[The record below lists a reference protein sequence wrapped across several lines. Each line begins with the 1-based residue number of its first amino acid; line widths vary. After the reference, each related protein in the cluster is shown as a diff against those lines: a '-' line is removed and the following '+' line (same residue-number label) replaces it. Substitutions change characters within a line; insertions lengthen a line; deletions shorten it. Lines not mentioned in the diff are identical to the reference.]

1 MLKAIHKKLFT
12 LTIVLLILTTPI
24 PTLTVLKDRELVML
38 IPLLN
43 RVEIDLEF
51 IHSSE
56 LTLWRELW
64 VANSDGILLT
74 EVCWVS
80 EGAGHPATFTD
91 FGYRGRFIV
100 KNDMYC
106 YTDIDRALGRE
117 LVIDTRYG
125 ISMHISIAGKDLEDG
140 VIELRIAL
148 TPLITYLINIPRLLS
163 W

>member
-1 MLKAIHKKLFT
+1 MLRAIHRELFT
-12 LTIVLLILTTPI
+12 IVTLLLLLATPI
-24 PTLTVLKDRELVML
+24 PTLTVLKDREVVAM

-43 RVEIDLEF
+43 RVEIGLEF

-64 VANSDGILLT
+64 VANSDGIFLT
-74 EVCWVS
+74 EVCWVG

-91 FGYRGRFIV
+91 FGYGGRFVV

-106 YTDIDRALGRE
+106 YTDIHRALGRE

-125 ISMHISIAGKDLEDG
+125 ISMHISIAGKDLGDG

-148 TPLITYLINIPRLLS
+148 TPLITYLINIPRLLP
-163 W
+163 

>member
-12 LTIVLLILTTPI
+12 LTIVLLLLATPI
-24 PTLTVLKDRELVML
+24 PTLTVLKDREVVML

-43 RVEIDLEF
+43 RVEIGLEF

-74 EVCWVS
+74 EVCWVGG
-80 EGAGHPATFTD
+80 GAGHPSTSTD
-91 FGYRGRFIV
+91 FGYGSRFVV
-100 KNDMYC
+100 KNGMYC
-106 YTDIDRALGRE
+106 YTGIGRDLGRE
-117 LVIDTRYG
+117 LVIDMRYG
-125 ISMHISIAGKDLEDG
+125 ISMYISIAGKDLGDG
-140 VIELRIAL
+140 VVELRIAL

-163 W
+163 